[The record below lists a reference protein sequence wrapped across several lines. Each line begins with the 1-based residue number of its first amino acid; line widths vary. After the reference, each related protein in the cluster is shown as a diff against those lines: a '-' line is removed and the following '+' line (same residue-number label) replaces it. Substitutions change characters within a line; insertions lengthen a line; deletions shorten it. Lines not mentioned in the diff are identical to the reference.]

1 MYLKKKKIC
10 LKLSKLVLILTG
22 QFCFCGHSLPP
33 ASEQDLTEA
42 GCSDMCHGD
51 ITIKCGGKDFVTVYS
66 TSPPIEGLEVTPSIS
81 QIETGNDVSFTPSYE
96 SAGEDLTFQLDF
108 GNDGGKTDKNQTSMW
123 TTKYFTPGLYQ
134 VTLYGNDNQN
144 SILVR
149 IEKELYMI
157 RI

>member
-1 MYLKKKKIC
+1 ME
-10 LKLSKLVLILTG
+10 LILTG

-33 ASEQDLTEA
+33 AILQDESGA
-42 GCSDMCHGD
+42 NCSDICHGD
-51 ITIKCGGKDFVTVYS
+51 PTIKCGGKDHVNVYS
-66 TSPPIEGLEVTPSIS
+66 TSPPIEGLEVTPSTS
-81 QIETGNDVSFTPSYE
+81 QIETGNDVLFTPSYE

-123 TTKYFTPGLYQ
+123 TTKYFTPGQYQ

-149 IEKELYMI
+149 TEKS
-157 RI
+157 RFF

>member
-1 MYLKKKKIC
+1 
-10 LKLSKLVLILTG
+10 
-22 QFCFCGHSLPP
+22 
-33 ASEQDLTEA
+33 
-42 GCSDMCHGD
+42 MCHGD
-51 ITIKCGGKDFVTVYS
+51 LTLKCGGIDHVNVYS
-66 TSPPIEGLEVTPSIS
+66 TSPPIEGLEVTPSIT

-123 TTKYFTPGLYQ
+123 STKYFTPGLYQ

-149 IEKELYMI
+149 NEKLRFFLNFKIVFNIFLKEYEGCSFVISL
-157 RI
+157 

>member
-1 MYLKKKKIC
+1 
-10 LKLSKLVLILTG
+10 
-22 QFCFCGHSLPP
+22 
-33 ASEQDLTEA
+33 
-42 GCSDMCHGD
+42 MCHGD
-51 ITIKCGGKDFVTVYS
+51 MTLKCGGKDHVNVYS
-66 TSPPIEGLEVTPSIS
+66 TSPPIEGLEVTPSIT

-123 TTKYFTPGLYQ
+123 STKYFTPGLYQ

-149 IEKELYMI
+149 NEKLRFFKFQNRFQYIFKRVRGVFICDIIMKNAFKCYVESHYCRCLFYL
-157 RI
+157 

>member
-1 MYLKKKKIC
+1 
-10 LKLSKLVLILTG
+10 
-22 QFCFCGHSLPP
+22 
-33 ASEQDLTEA
+33 
-42 GCSDMCHGD
+42 MCHGD
-51 ITIKCGGKDFVTVYS
+51 MTLKCGGIDHVNVYS
-66 TSPPIEGLEVTPSIS
+66 TSPPIEGLEVTPSIT

-123 TTKYFTPGLYQ
+123 STKYFTPGLYQ

-149 IEKELYMI
+149 NEKPRVFLI
-157 RI
+157 SKSFSIKF